1 MTQATSRTLPPG
13 ALFASELPLG
23 EIRAQGWLLDQLRL
37 QAEGITGQLHDIW
50 PDVGPDSGW
59 LGGDG
64 EDWERGPYY
73 LDGLV
78 PLAYVLDDPALISAV
93 EPWIEWMLGSQDDT
107 GFFGPA
113 TNRDWWPR
121 MVALKVLTQ
130 YADATG
136 DRRVAPL
143 LSRYFRYQLDQL
155 PKNPLASWGRVRGAD
170 NTLSVWWLFRRTHE
184 EWLLELIDLLASQ
197 TADWEHYLQHELI
210 TGRATVFSHFTH
222 GPNVAMGLKAGAVAS
237 LRDGDEAHRAATE
250 NSLGALERWH
260 GQVHGWFSGDEWL
273 GGREATAGVET
284 CQVVEMM
291 FTLENLA
298 AIYGGGIYGDRL
310 ESLAFNLLAAAND
323 PRMLAHQYHQQANQV
338 QASVAHRPWTYS
350 GDDANIFGLEPHF
363 GCCTANL
370 HQGWPKFVRS
380 LWMATNDGGLMAV
393 AYAPCTVSTSVAGQR
408 VELDVVTS
416 YPFEETISLT
426 VGIDDPARFP
436 LKLRVPAWCDNP
448 EIRVQGELLRDT
460 EPVDGYVTV
469 DREWSD
475 GDEVSLVLPMAPRV
489 LARDRQAVGVR
500 LGPLQMALR
509 IRENWVPV
517 EGAPGLGEWELHA
530 ARSWN
535 VGLIE
540 PTIAVKSWVVKRTRV
555 GPVPFELDAA
565 PVTIAV
571 EGAPLRT
578 WLLDGAQAG
587 TPPESPVVWA
597 TTVER
602 FTLVPYGSARLR
614 ITEFP
619 VALRPRAG
627 EWEL

>member
-1 MTQATSRTLPPG
+1 MTQATRRALSPG
-13 ALFASELPLG
+13 ALAASELPLG

-50 PDVGPDSGW
+50 ADVGPNSGW
-59 LGGDG
+59 LGGAG

-78 PLAYVLDDPALISAV
+78 PLAYVLDDPTLIAAAQ
-93 EPWIEWMLGSQDDT
+93 PWIEWMLGSQDDT
-107 GFFGPA
+107 GFFGPPS
-113 TNRDWWPR
+113 NSDWWPR

-136 DRRVAPL
+136 DERVAPM
-143 LSRYFRYQLDQL
+143 LSRYFAYQLKRL
-155 PKNPLASWGRVRGAD
+155 PDAPLASWGRVRGAD
-170 NTLSVWWLFRRTHE
+170 NALSVWWLFRRTRE
-184 EWLLELIDLLASQ
+184 QWLLELIDLIAGQ

-210 TGRATVFSHFTH
+210 TGRATVFSHYTH
-222 GPNVAMGLKAGAVAS
+222 GPNVAMGLKAGAVSS
-237 LRDGDEAHRAATE
+237 LRDGDPAHRSATE
-250 NSLGALERWH
+250 ASFDSLERWH
-260 GQVHGWFSGDEWL
+260 GQVHGMFSGDEWL

-298 AIYGGGIYGDRL
+298 AIYGGGVYGDRL

-338 QASVAHRPWTYS
+338 QASVARRPWTYS

-380 LWMATNDGGLMAV
+380 LWMATDDDGLMAV
-393 AYAPCTVSTSVAGQR
+393 AYAPCTISTRIAGRR
-408 VELDVVTS
+408 VQLDVVTS
-416 YPFEETISLT
+416 YPFEETISIA
-426 VGIDDPARFP
+426 VGLDGPARFP
-436 LKLRVPAWCDNP
+436 IKLRVPEWCEHP
-448 EIRVQGELLRDT
+448 AIRVAGELLGDA

-489 LARDRQAVGVR
+489 IARDRQAVGVR
-500 LGPLQMALR
+500 LGPLQMALK

-517 EGAPGLGEWELHA
+517 GGAPGLAEWELHA

-535 VGLIE
+535 IGLIE
-540 PTIAVKSWVVKRTRV
+540 PASTAGSWIVTRTGV
-555 GPVPFELDAA
+555 GPVPFELEAA
-565 PVTIAV
+565 PVTIVV

-578 WLLDGAQAG
+578 WRLDGAQAG
-587 TPPESPVVWA
+587 LPPESPVVWA

-619 VALRPRAG
+619 MALRPH
-627 EWEL
+627 EEE